1 MKDQYNESYPF
12 EYITLYN
19 GKKKKFNN
27 NIDYFLRIEDREELD
42 KNLNYILKNNIWNY
56 FKEINYSYK
65 DEYKRIINSEGK
77 KIGFLVLN
85 NGYIKQIEEIYNYM
99 KENINIRMNS
109 DEIKDIN
116 TNKFYSFFLCLYNI
130 KDLYNQLNICYED
143 TF

>member
-1 MKDQYNESYPF
+1 
-12 EYITLYN
+12 
-19 GKKKKFNN
+19 
-27 NIDYFLRIEDREELD
+27 
-42 KNLNYILKNNIWNY
+42 
-56 FKEINYSYK
+56 
-65 DEYKRIINSEGK
+65 
-77 KIGFLVLN
+77 
-85 NGYIKQIEEIYNYM
+85 M